1 MKNTLLFLFLLLLGS
16 LSVYSQN
23 EEFNRCS
30 HLTLKNNGDT
40 VNTAFCAKYHSKE
53 YSFQTSYVNNEPF
66 ALRIYRD
73 DDRMVAEFMYW
84 ENEWKKW
91 DYHCKSVAYRNRLLK
106 IYLREKISVQYEQVS
121 YRD

>member
-1 MKNTLLFLFLLLLGS
+1 MKKTLLFLFMLGS
-16 LSVYSQN
+16 VFVYSQN
-23 EEFNRCS
+23 EEYNSCS

-84 ENEWKKW
+84 GNKWEKW

-106 IYLREKISVQYEQVS
+106 TYLREKISVQYEQVS
-121 YRD
+121 FRD